1 MKKLLSE
8 EKPVLKTVYI
18 NSKIL
23 IFVLLFSQVSFAQ
36 IPINGFCKIDKFSV
50 PSGFT
55 NLFPFNYNKDSYTDL
70 LLFNPLKK
78 ETFVLKGEPNLKF
91 SQAKSVSFP
100 FEPTQL
106 KPVYDSLFQIS
117 YYAFTSR
124 RSRMFGTLTFNDKG
138 NPEVIHSVKLNYYPD
153 FIDVA
158 YLADSGNPSFLISGE
173 SFDGISVLRL
183 INKKFEEEKIISGTS
198 FSFAQFAHLNSDDI
212 IDIIAYNLFD
222 KSLYFLINNGRNQF
236 TTSRKLTFTEHINS
250 LHIFDINGDSFKD
263 IIYSYNEGI
272 KVLFGD
278 PIYLFEKSTSISTN
292 YNVDNLSI
300 GDFNH
305 DGLFDLLY
313 FSRKDGIIS
322 ALFAKSSYSFHNEVE
337 YLKTS
342 SVSEIVPFFS
352 KFVYGAAYITDDG
365 ELGILSEVNSFKD
378 DVSLAL
384 SISPEEIILFD
395 YNNNGINDFAIVDKK
410 SKQLKFILRNNFGI
424 PAYYYS
430 IKFFGNNDKLICFD
444 KGSNEKIF
452 YSYSIN
458 ERLIEVFYVNF
469 SDYTVK
475 RENIYSEGKIID
487 IMISTST
494 EEKPNIHLLY
504 QQDDKLKYGVYT
516 YSSIKYI
523 LINYPEISGNW
534 FDALI
539 LNPYKNTI
547 AYWLGSGNQYQL
559 KFIEFLPKTTKEEV
573 VYSLSTEKKI
583 KTYSSKALLSDDLF
597 LYSSVAE
604 DYSKLRFIFYDQNL
618 SVFTK
623 KNIVSNFDKSESPV
637 KISFG
642 NDNLLYFYS
651 EALKS
656 LNRIFINRYYSKLN
670 IKPLAEDINI
680 KKFIVT
686 KLDTRNKHLIYI
698 DSEDNLVK
706 VKKIS

>member
-23 IFVLLFSQVSFAQ
+23 IFVLLFSQVSFPQ

-50 PSGFT
+50 PLGFT
-55 NLFPFNYNKDSYTDL
+55 NLFPLNYNKDSYTDL
-70 LLFNPLKK
+70 LLFNPFKK
-78 ETFVLKGEPNLKF
+78 ESFLLTGEPNLKF
-91 SQAKSVSFP
+91 SQAKAINFP
-100 FEPTQL
+100 FEPTQF
-106 KPVYDSLFQIS
+106 KPVYDSLLQIS

-124 RSRMFGTLTFNDKG
+124 RSRMFGTLKFNDKG
-138 NPEVIHSVKLNYYPD
+138 IPEVIHSAKLNYYPD

-158 YLADSGNPSFLISGE
+158 VLTDSGNSSFLISGE
-173 SFDGISVLRL
+173 SFDGISLLSLV
-183 INKKFEEEKIISGTS
+183 NNKFEEEKIISGTS
-198 FSFAQFAHLNSDDI
+198 FSFARFVHLNGDDI
-212 IDIIAYNLFD
+212 TDIIAYNLFD

-236 TTSRKLTFTEHINS
+236 TVSRKLTYTEHINS

-263 IIYSYNEGI
+263 IIYTYNEGI

-278 PIYLFEKSTSISTN
+278 PLYLFEKSTSISTN

-322 ALFAKSSYSFHNEVE
+322 ALFAKSSFSFHNEVE
-337 YLKTS
+337 YLNTS
-342 SVSEIVPFFS
+342 FVSEIVPFFS
-352 KFVYGAAYITDDG
+352 KFVYGAAYVTDDG
-365 ELGILSEVNSFKD
+365 ELGILSEVSSFKD
-378 DVSLAL
+378 DVTLAL
-384 SISPEEIILFD
+384 SIFPEEIILFD
-395 YNNNGINDFAIVDKK
+395 YNNNGINDFAIVDNK

-424 PAYYYS
+424 PADYFA
-430 IKFFGNNDKLICFD
+430 IKYFGNNNKLICFD

-452 YSYSIN
+452 YSYSLN
-458 ERLIEVFYVNF
+458 ERLIEIFYVNF
-469 SDYTVK
+469 SNYTVR
-475 RENIYSEGKIID
+475 RENLYSEGKIID
-487 IMISTST
+487 VMISTST
-494 EEKPNIHLLY
+494 QEKPNIHLLY
-504 QQDDKLKYGVYT
+504 QQNNKLKYGVYT

-539 LNPYKNTI
+539 LNPYVNTI
-547 AYWLGSGNQYQL
+547 SFWLKSGNQYQL
-559 KFIEFLPKTTKEEV
+559 MFTEFLPKTTKEEV
-573 VYSLSTEKKI
+573 VYSLSTERKI
-583 KTYSSKALLSDDLF
+583 NTYSTKALLSEDLF
-597 LYSSVAE
+597 LYASVVE
-604 DYSKLRFIFYDQNL
+604 DYSKLRFIFYDQII

-623 KNIVSNFDKSESPV
+623 KNRIHDFSKPASQV
-637 KISFG
+637 KISLG

-651 EALKS
+651 DALKN
-656 LNRIFINRYYSKLN
+656 LNRIFINSYYSKLN
-670 IKPLAEDINI
+670 IQPLAEDINI

-706 VKKIS
+706 VRKIS